1 VLYIND
7 LPSVCNLSDT
17 SVFADDAKLYRH
29 VRDSSDAIALLHN
42 CQKLYEWCEHW
53 LMKLNTSKCKVLS
66 IGRNTRPY
74 LKYGF
79 NVSDS
84 FFVELEQVKCM
95 KDLGVTFDSD
105 LSFKDHIYSKINIA
119 IKMLGIINRNFSHL
133 DKKTFLL
140 LYKSLVRT
148 HLEYAQS
155 VWNPFLNS
163 LINDIEKVQ
172 KRATKMIS
180 SCKRMSYSERL
191 QKLKLPTLKFRRV
204 RGDMIEAYKIMSRK
218 YDAQVLPPL
227 QRNTDSRTRGHSCK
241 LKVLRAK
248 YDIRKYSFPLR
259 IVNTWKLME
268 LVT

>member
-1 VLYIND
+1 
-7 LPSVCNLSDT
+7 
-17 SVFADDAKLYRH
+17 
-29 VRDSSDAIALLHN
+29 
-42 CQKLYEWCEHW
+42 
-53 LMKLNTSKCKVLS
+53 MKLNTSKCKVLS

-74 LKYGF
+74 LKYGY
-79 NVSDS
+79 NVSGS
-84 FFVELEQVKCM
+84 LFVELEQVKCM

-227 QRNTDSRTRGHSCK
+227 QRNTDSRTRGHSHK
-241 LKVLRAK
+241 LKVQRAK

-259 IVNTWKLME
+259 IVNTWNSLPEVVVLSENVNTFKNNLDKFWQNHDMLYNYE
-268 LVT
+268 ANLCGTV